1 MAVSTAFPPACY
13 KSDAFLLNRETIPLQ
28 MELIPAKIGMDKHFW
43 HGIGCLE
50 RLQCQKNPPLCFHK
64 DGFFHGCFHLFFHI
78 SWSSFRAFHFENVVI
93 ICVCHW
99 LLGSGAVA
107 VQNFRQKYGMC
118 SSVHLLDNF
127 QGEPCT
133 ALFQN
138 RQSIFL
144 VIRNFCELFHFS
156 AGLKPKCSDDA
167 KVCLL
172 WQYTNCQLA
181 RFLND
186 VMGVVLL
193 VDADGKRWRLRGN
206 LHLPWWP

>member
-1 MAVSTAFPPACY
+1 MFGADCHTKKIRPCVSTRT
-13 KSDAFLLNRETIPLQ
+13 D
-28 MELIPAKIGMDKHFW
+28 
-43 HGIGCLE
+43 
-50 RLQCQKNPPLCFHK
+50 
-64 DGFFHGCFHLFFHI
+64 FFHGCFHLFFHI

-99 LLGSGAVA
+99 LLGGSTVA

-138 RQSIFL
+138 GQAVFL

-156 AGLKPKCSDDA
+156 AGLKPKCSFF
-167 KVCLL
+167 VLFCLF
-172 WQYTNCQLA
+172 W
-181 RFLND
+181 
-186 VMGVVLL
+186 
-193 VDADGKRWRLRGN
+193 
-206 LHLPWWP
+206 LHSIC